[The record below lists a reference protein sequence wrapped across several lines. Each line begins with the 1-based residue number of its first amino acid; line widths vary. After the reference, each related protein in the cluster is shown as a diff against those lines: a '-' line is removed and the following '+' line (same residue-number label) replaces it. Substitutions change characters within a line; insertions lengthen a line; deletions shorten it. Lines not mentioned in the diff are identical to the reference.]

1 MKKETLKEK
10 AQIEKNETHKDDMG
24 GKKPKKVNTFFED
37 IQNLYMS
44 ADRLTKNTD
53 GYNYKY
59 VQLKDVLQEAKKL
72 CLANNFIFI
81 QTPKVREDGI
91 AILETQLIHRSRVVT
106 TAQTLLPTKDSNDPQ
121 KYGGAITYMRR
132 YSLTAILGLEETDD
146 DAAEASKEPTKKQ
159 AKALNNIDKMKQTLA
174 YQGADSKEKALEMI
188 NTCGA
193 FETEIKDISEITEK
207 GADLV
212 IKALTKNQDDED

>member
-1 MKKETLKEK
+1 MEDKKKPQKKETPKES
-10 AQIEKNETHKDDMG
+10 
-24 GKKPKKVNTFFED
+24 TFFQD

-44 ADRLTKNTD
+44 ADRLTKDTE

-59 VQLKDVLQEAKKL
+59 VQLKDVLSEAKKL

-91 AILETQLIHRSRVVT
+91 AILETQLIHKSGTSVS
-106 TAQTLLPTKDSNDPQ
+106 AQTLLPTKDSNDPQ

-146 DAAEASKEPTKKQ
+146 DATEASKEPVKSTKTTKK
-159 AKALNNIDKMKQTLA
+159 LTNVDRMKQIL
-174 YQGADSKEKALEMI
+174 YKGGAKTDIDALKAI
-188 NTCGA
+188 NGCGA
-193 FETEIKDISEITEK
+193 FSSEIKELSDMTEVGAERVITE
-207 GADLV
+207 
-212 IKALTKNQDDED
+212 LTKDDDED

>member
-1 MKKETLKEK
+1 MEKKETKTKKE
-10 AQIEKNETHKDDMG
+10 T
-24 GKKPKKVNTFFED
+24 TFFED

-44 ADRLTKNTD
+44 ADRLTKDTE

-81 QTPKVREDGI
+81 QRPMVKITDETASEVKVI
-91 AILETQLIHRSRVVT
+91 PVLVTSLIHKSGEKVM
-106 TAQTLLPTKDSNDPQ
+106 AETLLPCKDSNDPQ

-146 DAAEASKEPTKKQ
+146 DGTEASKEPVKKINK
-159 AKALNNIDKMKQTLA
+159 AKVELNNIDRMKQILA
-174 YQGADSKEKALEMI
+174 SQGAKSEKEALEII
-188 NTCGA
+188 NNCGA
-193 FETEIKDISEITEK
+193 FASEMKAIKDITEV
-207 GADLV
+207 GAGKI
-212 IKALTKNQDDED
+212 IKALTDDQDEED